1 MQFFL
6 SHEDGYY
13 ALTKAGTIAL
23 IALVAVLILVTA
35 LVKVKGKSDSPK
47 KSIFSTRQLVFAGL
61 SLALAYALSYVKLF
75 PMPFGGSV
83 TLCSMLF
90 VAIVGYFYG
99 PKIGLI
105 AAFSYSILQFLQD
118 GTTYILTPLQAA
130 LDYFLAFTML
140 GVSGFFAKKKNGL
153 ILGFIIG
160 AIARATVHTIGG
172 YIYWMAYMPEDFP
185 QALAPIYPICYNFG
199 FIVVEVILTV
209 ILLLLPPVKK
219 GIAYVKRMALGEI

>member
-140 GVSGFFAKKKNGL
+140 GVSGFFTKKKNGL

-160 AIARATVHTIGG
+160 AIARATVHTVGG
-172 YIYWMAYMPEDFP
+172 YIYWMDYMPENFP
-185 QALAPIYPICYNFG
+185 ASLRAIYPICYNFAYL
-199 FIVVEVILTV
+199 IPEAILTV
-209 ILLLLPPVKK
+209 IVIILPPVKK
-219 GIAYVKRMALGEI
+219 AIGSVRRLADKG

>member
-35 LVKVKGKSDSPK
+35 LIKAKSDSPK
-47 KSIFSTRQLVFAGL
+47 KSIFSTRQLAFAGL
-61 SLALAYALSYVKLF
+61 SLALAFALSYVKLF

-90 VAIVGYFYG
+90 VALVGYFYG
-99 PKIGLI
+99 PKIGFI

-118 GTTYILTPLQAA
+118 GTTYILSPMQAI

-140 GVSGFFAKKKNGL
+140 GVSGFFARKKNGL
-153 ILGFIIG
+153 IVGFIIG

-172 YIYWMAYMPEDFP
+172 YIYWMEYMPEEFP
-185 QALAPIYPICYNFG
+185 QALAPVYPICYNFG
-199 FIVVEVILTV
+199 FIVVEMIITVVI
-209 ILLLLPPVKK
+209 LLLPPVKK
-219 GIAYVKRMALGEI
+219 GIAYIKRMALGEV